1 MNLTLKGE
9 YHKFLNSAL
18 SLFSGLKGR
27 KWRNEG
33 YSRGEV
39 FLSRCKTISSEF
51 NLEAICYANWLK
63 KMCCQVFETKSTIES
78 EAYMIKRPLY
88 YRRIEFDPFLENLFL
103 RFKFYHFGNITLRHQ
118 PQVPASHQLGTVGR
132 YYVTI
137 MISKLCV
144 TNVSKIVAIADH
156 RSPITQIHHWT

>member
-1 MNLTLKGE
+1 
-9 YHKFLNSAL
+9 
-18 SLFSGLKGR
+18 
-27 KWRNEG
+27 
-33 YSRGEV
+33 
-39 FLSRCKTISSEF
+39 
-51 NLEAICYANWLK
+51 
-63 KMCCQVFETKSTIES
+63 MCCQVFETKSTIES

-156 RSPITQIHHWT
+156 RSPITDHRSPRYTTELKKCTYIMRAHNFSVLKLGMFTAPENGINEL